1 MEEDFAFL
9 NLDEPVQRRASRL
22 EMIPEETDL
31 AYKRRMAMIIQTPV
45 NHRAEIDFI
54 MLENEY

>member
-1 MEEDFAFL
+1 
-9 NLDEPVQRRASRL
+9 
-22 EMIPEETDL
+22 MIPEETDL

-54 MLENEY
+54 MLENEYQNVKFFCDLAEEQGNDTAVKE